1 LKTPRVVVIFLA
13 VLVGTL
19 LLATP
24 ALAAVSLNPYEEQL
38 VAEINKERAARGLVK
53 LRVNAKLVTAARAHS
68 TDMGRHKFF
77 DHDSPDGEGWS
88 ARIVRH
94 GYTRKGCR
102 YWKAGENLY
111 YGAGLSS
118 SPCVVVDAWMR
129 SETHRAVILTKAFR
143 DVGVG
148 AVKTEDGYAGIDGV
162 VWFFTLDLGRR
173 IAR

>member
-1 LKTPRVVVIFLA
+1 
-13 VLVGTL
+13 
-19 LLATP
+19 
-24 ALAAVSLNPYEEQL
+24 
-38 VAEINKERAARGLVK
+38 
-53 LRVNAKLVTAARAHS
+53 
-68 TDMGRHKFF
+68 
-77 DHDSPDGEGWS
+77 
-88 ARIVRH
+88 VRH

-111 YGAGLSS
+111 YGSGLYS